1 MVALQQPS
9 TTREKSSVHVRA
21 GGRDGRTDGR
31 VNVYGCVPGCLLA
44 GAPLVL
50 VLVLAQ
56 NRTKLENIT
65 VFMKNIYYSVHIQS

>member
-31 VNVYGCVPGCLLA
+31 VNVYGFVPGCLLA

-50 VLVLAQ
+50 VLAQ
-56 NRTKLENIT
+56 NRAKLENIT